1 MQFRNPFKTY
11 DLFYRFAFGSDT
23 LWFSQNPVVLLI
35 QHWNTTFGFLENTI
49 FSWMQLANQIFS
61 YCGIK
66 NNLKISAKIV

>member
-11 DLFYRFAFGSDT
+11 ELFYRFSFGIDT
-23 LWFSQNPVVLLI
+23 SCFIQNPVVLLV
-35 QHWNTTFGFLENTI
+35 QHRNITFGFLENTI

-66 NNLKISAKIV
+66 NNLEVSAKIV